1 VKISELIDRLE
12 AICAEH
18 GDVHVA
24 HNMEYDGINWV
35 EEVKYIESEEGDGIF
50 GHQEFVEISGNRET
64 IGKPR

>member
-24 HNMEYDGINWV
+24 HNMEYDGMNWV
-35 EEVKYIESEEGDGIF
+35 EEVKYVESEEGNF
-50 GHQEFVEISGNRET
+50 EHQAYVEISGDKET
-64 IGKPR
+64 IGTPR